1 MPDNSAKLSTASAIP
16 TKSVSVA
23 APQVP
28 KLSAA
33 TEYPG
38 LQVLLIED
46 NLAEARLF
54 REILQDAWSDKFGL
68 VHFQRLGPAI
78 VELNSTRFDV
88 ALLDLTLPDSDGL
101 ASLDALIQQAPSLAI
116 VVLTNTN
123 DDELAL
129 DAVRHG
135 AQDYLVKRQISLD
148 ILVRSIRYAIE
159 RKASAEALREINET
173 LERRVEE
180 RTAAVEAAN
189 ESLTQEIESRENI
202 QNRLELAQQAGKLGT
217 FEWDVTTDF
226 VTWSSELEYLYG
238 LPPGSFGNS
247 NANWLA
253 TIHPED
259 RPKIAAELNR
269 WRTIAFGDGSP
280 PISLNASNTSVDN
293 SLQLSQGLD
302 LEFRSIDPDTNIRWI
317 AVKSSMFLVGGV
329 SRDENRDGQLTRTIG
344 IHMDITD
351 KKQLEAQF
359 FRAQRLESLGTL
371 ASGIAHDLNNIL
383 TPILAVAQLLPL
395 RLPNIDDRTQNLLAI
410 LESSARRGADLIS
423 QILSFAQGIEG
434 KHVTIQPHHL
444 LVDIQKI
451 VEQTLPK
458 SIEIRRYVPADLWL
472 ISGDLT
478 QLHQVLMNLCVNAR
492 DAMPQ
497 GGTLSIKATNLS
509 IDPACARIPLDA
521 QAGNYVKMT
530 VSDTGTGI
538 TPQLLDRIFDPFFT
552 TKEIGKG
559 TGLGLSAVIGIIK
572 SHGGFLDVQTQ
583 VDVGTQFHVY
593 LPASNI
599 PIQPLQDEAQLPSGQ
614 QQVILVV
621 DDEQAIVELTKTT
634 LEAYNYRVL
643 TANNGAEAIAIYAQH
658 RDTIDVVLIDM
669 MMPVMN
675 GLTTVTAIQQL
686 SPHLP
691 IVAMSGIN
699 SIEAVAQA
707 KRFGC
712 QYFLA
717 KPYTNRDLLQILAD
731 CTRSIAP

>member
-1 MPDNSAKLSTASAIP
+1 MPDNLSKLFPAAIP
-16 TKSVSVA
+16 AKSVSMA

-28 KLSAA
+28 KYNTA
-33 TEYPG
+33 TDYPD

-54 REILQDAWSDKFGL
+54 REILQDAWANKFSL

-78 VELNSTRFDV
+78 IELNSTRFDV

-101 ASLDALIQQAPSLAI
+101 ASLDTLIHHVPSLPI

-173 LERRVEE
+173 LEWRVEE

-217 FEWDVTTDF
+217 FEWDITTDL

-259 RPKIAAELNR
+259 RPKICAELER
-269 WRTIAFGDGSP
+269 WRIIAKGDDSP
-280 PISLNASNTSVDN
+280 HNSLTASNISERE
-293 SLQLSQGLD
+293 SRQLPQGLD
-302 LEFRSIDPDTNIRWI
+302 LEFRIVDPDANIRWI
-317 AVKSSMFLVGGV
+317 AVKSSVFFDSSEERLQQ
-329 SRDENRDGQLTRTIG
+329 RDTHPTRTIG
-344 IHMDITD
+344 IHMDITE

-371 ASGIAHDLNNIL
+371 ASGIAHDLNNVL
-383 TPILAVAQLLPL
+383 TPIVSVAQLLPL
-395 RLPNIDDRTQNLLAI
+395 RLPDIDDRTQSLLAI
-410 LESSARRGADLIS
+410 LESSARRGADLIG

-444 LVDIQKI
+444 LVDILKI

-458 SIEIRRYVPADLWL
+458 SIEIDRYVPADLWL
-472 ISGDLT
+472 VSGDLT

-497 GGTLSIKATNLS
+497 GGTLSIEAANLS
-509 IDPACARIPLDA
+509 IDPASARIPLDA
-521 QAGNYVKMT
+521 QAGNYVEVT
-530 VSDTGTGI
+530 ITDTGTGI
-538 TPQLLDRIFDPFFT
+538 APQLLDRIFDPFFT

-572 SHGGFLDVQTQ
+572 SHGGFLDVRTQ
-583 VDVGTQFHVY
+583 VNRGTQFQVY
-593 LPASNI
+593 LPVSNI
-599 PIQPLQDEAQLPSGQ
+599 PSQPHQEEAQLPGGQ

-621 DDEQAIVELTKTT
+621 DDEKAIVALIKTT
-634 LEAYNYRVL
+634 LETYNYRVI

-658 RDTIDVVLIDM
+658 RDTIDSVLIDM

-675 GLTTVTAIQQL
+675 GLTTVAALHQL
-686 SPHLP
+686 NPDLP
-691 IVAMSGIN
+691 IIAMSGIN

-717 KPYTNRDLLQILAD
+717 KPYTNCDLLQILSD